1 MLITLTALTLASTL
15 LAPTPQEPTSENT
28 GRRGRQQVDA
38 ERASERMES
47 KLGFTIYEPRSLSV
61 RDLMRYASELTDDK
75 VRYVYEDATSGV
87 MQVGTRHRFIIMGE
101 VIGVQDFE
109 EGRKAAMA
117 VLLDI
122 DTRLGAVKS
131 GDSAPERASKTQ
143 VRTVRL
149 RTLDMRTATMLV
161 NNISPEL
168 AVSPIVETGTIVLR
182 GPVEAVGIA
191 ESLLR
196 EVDQPLPQVTL
207 RCALIQAIDPDD
219 KDTDVEGTDG
229 LMDGEVAQSLGRLL
243 PGKRFRKVGE
253 LLLRGSAGGNAEFN
267 VTSSLPELGK
277 HAPSAAI
284 PPARVTFHA
293 TARVFDP
300 ETKTLTLDNCSMEL
314 EVPTIQVTSNGQ
326 GSTQQNFAGYRTEG
340 LRADLALRAGETTV
354 VGSLGGDQI
363 YISLSFEIEE

>member
-1 MLITLTALTLASTL
+1 MHITLTALTLASAI
-15 LAPTPQEPTSENT
+15 LAPAQEDVSKA
-28 GRRGRQQVDA
+28 RQIINARNATEAADA
-38 ERASERMES
+38 ARVASRMES
-47 KLGFTIYEPRSLSV
+47 ELGFTIYEPRSLDA
-61 RDLMRYASELTDDK
+61 RTLLRYVTELTDEK
-75 VRYVYEDATSGV
+75 IRYFYDDAASGV
-87 MQVGTRHRFIIMGE
+87 VEIGSRRRFIAMGD
-101 VIGVQDFE
+101 VIGVQDFDA
-109 EGRKAAMA
+109 GRAAAMA

-122 DTRLGAVKS
+122 DTRLGAVKR
-131 GDSAPERASKTQ
+131 GNSAPERANKTQ

-149 RTLDMRTATMLV
+149 RTLDMRTATLLV

-182 GPVEAVGIA
+182 GPVDAVGIA

-207 RCALIQAIDPDD
+207 RCALIQAVDPDD
-219 KDTDVEGTDG
+219 EDTDG
-229 LMDGEVAQSLGRLL
+229 LMDGDVAQSLGRLL

-300 ETKTLTLDNCSMEL
+300 ETNTLTLDNCSMEL

-340 LRADLALRAGETTV
+340 LSADLALRAGETTV